1 MFGLGFMGFL
11 VAIFNFVGLFNYDRM
26 IGILF
31 MIFLAAILDFRNQI
45 ANFRDEKSPL
55 SFITLFI
62 TLLLLRCWPNI
73 KQYWIDVSCLLELQ
87 LVF

>member
-1 MFGLGFMGFL
+1 MTFQVRIMFGLGFMGFL

-55 SFITLFI
+55 SFITFKYTSVCQIETHLGGSQS
-62 TLLLLRCWPNI
+62 T
-73 KQYWIDVSCLLELQ
+73 Y
-87 LVF
+87 